1 MSATKT
7 VASGNKISAPGRRSR
22 GHDGRQ
28 SYQHLV
34 RVDDP
39 HGLRLPA
46 GCDAQRV
53 PSTTVTPDPYGQRLS
68 RPGVTRPLAFFV
80 GRGADANEFLDV
92 GEPGFI
98 RRPRVPDHAGSNP
111 AIQTDGRKGKP
122 TGDGTRPEPGRAT
135 SLEGSTPSPS
145 AASEVPVA
153 ERPRR
158 RSSKPDRRVR
168 LPPGTLTDG
177 SLTRRRT
184 TGPVGNRQTT
194 LFEKEGCW
202 GFNSPLGH

>member
-1 MSATKT
+1 
-7 VASGNKISAPGRRSR
+7 
-22 GHDGRQ
+22 
-28 SYQHLV
+28 LV
-34 RVDDP
+34 RAAELCGP
-39 HGLRLPA
+39 CWPSGLCAR
-46 GCDAQRV
+46 RV
-53 PSTTVTPDPYGQRLS
+53 PSTTVTPDPPGRWLS

-80 GRGADANEFLDV
+80 GRGCANDSLDV
-92 GEPGFI
+92 GEPGII
-98 RRPRVPDHAGSNP
+98 RRPRKPDHAGSNP
-111 AIQTDGRKGKP
+111 AIQTDRRKGKP

-145 AASEVPVA
+145 SAPEVPVA

-194 LFEKEGCW
+194 QAQTLGCW